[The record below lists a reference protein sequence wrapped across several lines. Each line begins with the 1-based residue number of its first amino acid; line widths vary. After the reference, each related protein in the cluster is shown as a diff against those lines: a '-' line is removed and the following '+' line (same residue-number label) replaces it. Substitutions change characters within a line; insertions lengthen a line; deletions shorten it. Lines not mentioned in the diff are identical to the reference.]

1 VGAPFVPNAA
11 SWKIAQQSG
20 YCIKDYSFGPQ
31 THQPILDGQSCQFVP
46 VKSILFVEIR
56 VLSGQ
61 LEAST
66 SGSGPFP
73 MWMIF

>member
-1 VGAPFVPNAA
+1 MLQAGRLPNKVDTV
-11 SWKIAQQSG
+11 SKIIHLG
-20 YCIKDYSFGPQ
+20 HKK
-31 THQPILDGQSCQFVP
+31 HQPILDGQSCQCLP
-46 VKSILFVEIR
+46 FVEIR

-73 MWMIF
+73 MWMMF